1 MYKRIKYFEGLS
13 ALRFFAAYFVV
24 LHHAEQIRRKYE
36 LHHLKDYSFFNNGSI
51 AVTFFFV
58 LSGFLITYLLLKE
71 RTQTQ
76 DISIKNFYI
85 RRVLRIWPLYYLLV
99 FLGTLLIPLALQ
111 LIGHNYEMPYSFSE
125 VILYYVFFMPFMVN
139 IFFGHH
145 LLEPLWS
152 IGVEELFYLFWAPL
166 YKFLKDYFLII
177 TCAIIILKTV
187 LNYCIHNGMLNE
199 TVASILS
206 MLKFEAMAIG
216 GLGAY
221 WLFHRTKTLDGHF
234 MFSYPFQ
241 IGIFTFLILR
251 VSAYKFLM
259 GWHPT
264 FDWLFGTP
272 VVAPIILI
280 IAFLWLI
287 LNTSMNQQAIFK
299 LNKGWLNFLGDI
311 SYGIY
316 MYHMVVIFSI
326 VLVLAKL
333 LNGIG
338 GMASTIVFYL
348 IITTIIIIVSA
359 LSKKFF
365 EDPFLRI
372 KKRF

>member
-36 LHHLKDYSFFNNGSI
+36 MVHLKDYSFFNNGSI

-71 RTQTQ
+71 RDHTEN
-76 DISIKNFYI
+76 ISIKNFYI

-99 FLGTLLIPLALQ
+99 FLGTLLIPLVLQ
-111 LIGHNYEMPYSFSE
+111 LIGNSYEMPYSFSE

-166 YKFLKDYFLII
+166 YKFLRDYFLHITIFII
-177 TCAIIILKTV
+177 VLKTV
-187 LNYCIHNGMLNE
+187 INFCIYSQMINE

-221 WLFHRTKTLDGHF
+221 WLFYRTKTLNNHF
-234 MFSYPFQ
+234 IFSYPFQ
-241 IGIFTFLILR
+241 LVIFTFLIL
-251 VSAYKFLM
+251 KFTAHNFLIN
-259 GWHPT
+259 WHPI
-264 FDWLFGTP
+264 FEWLFNTP
-272 VVAPIILI
+272 LVSPMILI
-280 IAFLWLI
+280 IVFLWLI
-287 LNTSMNQQAIFK
+287 LNTSMNQKAIFK
-299 LNKGWLNFLGDI
+299 FNKGWLNFLGDI

-316 MYHMVVIFSI
+316 MYHMIVIFSI
-326 VLVLAKL
+326 VLVLAKM
-333 LNGIG
+333 LNGLSS
-338 GMASTIVFYL
+338 MTSTFVFYL
-348 IITTIIIIVSA
+348 TITTITIIVSA
-359 LSKKFF
+359 LSKNFF